1 MQYHLLEGLLALS
14 ILVHLLSVSLS
25 SSVFIQT
32 YMGDNTRWTAS
43 WYRNHIPSPD
53 YQCCGSAS

>member
-32 YMGDNTRWTAS
+32 YMGADNTRWTAS
-43 WYRNHIPSPD
+43 W
-53 YQCCGSAS
+53 

>member
-43 WYRNHIPSPD
+43 W
-53 YQCCGSAS
+53 